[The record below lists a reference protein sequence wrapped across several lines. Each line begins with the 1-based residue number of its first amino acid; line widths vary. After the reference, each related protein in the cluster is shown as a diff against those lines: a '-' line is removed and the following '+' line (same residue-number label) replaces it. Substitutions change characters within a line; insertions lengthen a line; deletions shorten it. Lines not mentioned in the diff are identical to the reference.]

1 MILDDS
7 LMTYTKRNSKWIRD
21 LNETRHYKTPR
32 KKKIKALS
40 DIKCSSNFFLIQLP
54 KNKNL
59 KMGHTQTQKLCTTK
73 ETINKTKKTT
83 HKLGENIWKWCD
95 QQKIRFQN
103 FPTASLS
110 CIGEGNGNP
119 LQCSCLENPRVG
131 VAWWAA
137 IYGDAQS
144 QTRLKWL
151 SSSSSMMFNSTRSN
165 NPIKKRDR
173 WPK

>member
-1 MILDDS
+1 MTLGNWTTTCKTMILDDS

-40 DIKCSSNFFLIQLP
+40 DIKCSNNFFLIQLP

-83 HKLGENIWKWCD
+83 HKLGENI
-95 QQKIRFQN
+95 
-103 FPTASLS
+103 
-110 CIGEGNGNP
+110 
-119 LQCSCLENPRVG
+119 
-131 VAWWAA
+131 
-137 IYGDAQS
+137 
-144 QTRLKWL
+144 
-151 SSSSSMMFNSTRSN
+151 
-165 NPIKKRDR
+165 
-173 WPK
+173 